1 MADLA
6 SQTRDPPS
14 QARTLLLL
22 PLLLLQF
29 LQRHFQSHPIHLR
42 LLRLLLLLLLLLLLR
57 RRRRLLLPMK
67 TATRMSNTMIF

>member
-42 LLRLLLLLLLLLLLR
+42 LLRLLLLLLLLR